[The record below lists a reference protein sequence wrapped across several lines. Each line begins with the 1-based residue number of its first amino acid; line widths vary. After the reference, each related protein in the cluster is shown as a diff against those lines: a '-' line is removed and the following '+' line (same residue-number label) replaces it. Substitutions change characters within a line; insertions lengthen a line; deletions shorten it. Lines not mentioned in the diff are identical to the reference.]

1 MAEKKTASRAEQ
13 AVSGAKKK
21 TASGSASKSSGKKS
35 TPAKNTKYKTEY
47 EPAVPPHF
55 LIAAVSILLF
65 ALFVEYLQGKVVSVK
80 DNAPEAVV
88 RKEPA

>member
-1 MAEKKTASRAEQ
+1 MGVL
-13 AVSGAKKK
+13 AVNDFVQQVIQG
-21 TASGSASKSSGKKS
+21 G
-35 TPAKNTKYKTEY
+35 
-47 EPAVPPHF
+47 
-55 LIAAVSILLF
+55 ILLF